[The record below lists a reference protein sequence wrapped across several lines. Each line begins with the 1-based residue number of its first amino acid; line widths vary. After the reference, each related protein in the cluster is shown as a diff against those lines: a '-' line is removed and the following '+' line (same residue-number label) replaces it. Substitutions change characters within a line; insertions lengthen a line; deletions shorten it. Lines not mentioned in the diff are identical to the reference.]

1 MSVPRIG
8 TLLLAPILISGVMT
22 ARSAAAPAHVCRAIR
37 HEILTVNS
45 EHEQWTSAALS
56 IKPDD
61 VILVYASGKVAI
73 AGPAPRTVSPKGLP
87 DGNGSLE
94 MKVGTATVVPVGS
107 RWFGSFRD
115 FGPLQFRVS
124 AMHRAD
130 VSGGFRVNLVVI
142 PAETFPDPVV
152 LGAE

>member
-1 MSVPRIG
+1 MK
-8 TLLLAPILISGVMT
+8 
-22 ARSAAAPAHVCRAIR
+22 
-37 HEILTVNS
+37 S
-45 EHEQWTSAALS
+45 EREQWTSAALN

-73 AGPAPRTVSPKGLP
+73 AGQAPRTVSPKGLP

-94 MKVGTATVVPVGS
+94 MKVGTATVVPVGT

-115 FGPLQFRVS
+115 FGPLQFRV
-124 AMHRAD
+124 AAARRAD
-130 VSGGFRVNLVVI
+130 VSGDFRVNLVVI

-152 LGAE
+152 LEPE